1 MNCDETRELFG
12 SIMDLPSDHPERV
25 AFDWH
30 IMSCESCSAE
40 YAIWQESL
48 EMIQDYAHEVTYEQ
62 GEAINR
68 SVMARIFADRD
79 SLVDALE
86 TGTQTSR
93 SFRSRLVMWAT
104 GCFIVFLCSSLFFIF
119 STSTTGQGDKIT
131 NQTGILPAAVA
142 TTGVDSTGAIS
153 LNLSN
158 VSRGIVTPFVAHIG
172 PTYPQYWMILSLAG
186 MALVLFSWKGLRR
199 IKNNG
204 S

>member
-1 MNCDETRELFG
+1 ML
-12 SIMDLPSDHPERV
+12 
-25 AFDWH
+25 
-30 IMSCESCSAE
+30 
-40 YAIWQESL
+40 
-48 EMIQDYAHEVTYEQ
+48 
-62 GEAINR
+62 
-68 SVMARIFADRD
+68 
-79 SLVDALE
+79 
-86 TGTQTSR
+86 
-93 SFRSRLVMWAT
+93 FRS
-104 GCFIVFLCSSLFFIF
+104 GN
-119 STSTTGQGDKIT
+119 KIT